1 MIDRSLLNRLF
12 ALSVTIMCLV
22 SAAPAQAGGLN
33 NGIELYNAGKYG
45 QALPVLEAAVRANPY
60 DPAGHYYLGL
70 CYQGLKQ
77 SSLARQHFQWV
88 AANSRDQTLR
98 AYAEK
103 AMGSY
108 VPPKAS
114 GSLSTTAAPSAS
126 SSGAAAATAS
136 EARAKQLGRCKVLMF
151 ETSWCHYCHEF
162 APQFDEAAGKY
173 GSVMDFQHVDAEDPA
188 NGDMK
193 QKYGIKS
200 YPRLV
205 YLDGKGN
212 VLYNEGRGAFDERL
226 KELTG
231 K

>member
-1 MIDRSLLNRLF
+1 MS
-12 ALSVTIMCLV
+12 V
-22 SAAPAQAGGLN
+22 SAICLMSAGSARAGGLN
-33 NGIELYNAGKYG
+33 SGIELYNAGKYG

-60 DPAGHYYLGL
+60 DPATHYYLGL

-77 SSLARQHFQWV
+77 VSLARQHFQWV

-103 AMGSY
+103 ALGSY

-114 GSLSTTAAPSAS
+114 GSLSVSAS
-126 SSGAAAATAS
+126 TPVASASVATATAG

-162 APQFDEAAGKY
+162 APQFDEAASKY
-173 GSVMDFQHVDAEDPA
+173 GSMMDFQHVDAEDPG

-212 VLYNEGRGAFDERL
+212 VLYNEGRGAFAERL